1 MKRLMRVLL
10 IAALTVPMF
19 QLGCLQKTDPNLAGG
34 WDILRPNIG
43 ARFCG
48 VLPVQIRNLV
58 TICK

>member
-1 MKRLMRVLL
+1 MKRLMRVML

-19 QLGCLQKTDPNLAGG
+19 QLGCLQKTDADGG
-34 WDILRPNIG
+34 WDILRPNVG

-58 TICK
+58 QICK